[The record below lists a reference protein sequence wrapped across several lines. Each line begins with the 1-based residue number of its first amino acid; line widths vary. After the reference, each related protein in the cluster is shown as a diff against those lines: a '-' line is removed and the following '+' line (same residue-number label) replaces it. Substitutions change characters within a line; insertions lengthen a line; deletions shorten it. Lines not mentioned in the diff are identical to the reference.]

1 LSGQCALHSSVKN
14 VRIAK
19 RADSDFFLRGLIMM
33 VLAFAKT
40 MCEVELRAILWHRVF
55 AQETKSF
62 FAAEGLGAFFF
73 YLEKS

>member
-1 LSGQCALHSSVKN
+1 
-14 VRIAK
+14 
-19 RADSDFFLRGLIMM
+19 M